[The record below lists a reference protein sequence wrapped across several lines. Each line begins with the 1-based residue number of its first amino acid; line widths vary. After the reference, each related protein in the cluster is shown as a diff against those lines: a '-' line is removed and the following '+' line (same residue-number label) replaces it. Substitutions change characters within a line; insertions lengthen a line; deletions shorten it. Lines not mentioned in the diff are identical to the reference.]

1 MILVSKNKATTSTG
15 SAQSI
20 YFTAPNSTATTFL
33 VGFTCH
39 STKETVYVAS
49 GATATSATNQP
60 RYLSVTFKAG
70 TTESQAGTPTY
81 DLSGPKFPEGYY
93 SYTVYDQTTEWNL
106 DPAGLTV
113 VNTGIAF
120 FQDEDGAFTEDTYT
134 SNPNTTNGYTYY
146 TE

>member
-1 MILVSKNKATTSTG
+1 MILVTKNKATTVTG
-15 SAQSI
+15 SEQSI
-20 YFTAPNSTATTFL
+20 YFTAPNSTAPTFL
-33 VGFTCH
+33 VGFTSH
-39 STKETVYVAS
+39 GTNETVYVAS

-93 SYTVYDQTTEWNL
+93 SYTIYAQAVEWNL
-106 DPAGLTV
+106 DPAGLTT

-120 FQDEDGAFTEDTYT
+120 FQDEDGAFSEDTYT